1 LKWGICV
8 RPGDGLN
15 EGDVMSISNDAL
27 FKLTDAVE
35 RLATYDGSSLQR
47 AQQALTAIAGVKSS
61 EFADDLAGVPWNYV
75 SAISNS
81 IRDETASA
89 NEVQKFNSSIW
100 QLFDAYRI
108 KRSA

>member
-1 LKWGICV
+1 
-8 RPGDGLN
+8 
-15 EGDVMSISNDAL
+15 
-27 FKLTDAVE
+27 VE